1 MATRL
6 ASTLPA
12 LASIRVDYDMSDAG
26 NLAATLRAALV
37 AARKSQSKDRTLV
50 LGTIL
55 ANLKNREL
63 ELRRPPGDDDV
74 VDVLRKGI
82 KLRREAAEQY
92 TKAGRQDLADTE
104 AAQIGVLEEFL
115 PTQADPTEIRAAVRE
130 AIAGGALDIGKVMAA
145 VLPRLRGRADG
156 KAVNQIAREELAA
169 G

>member
-1 MATRL
+1 
-6 ASTLPA
+6 
-12 LASIRVDYDMSDAG
+12 MSDVAD
-26 NLAATLRAALV
+26 LAATLRAALV

-50 LGTIL
+50 LSTIL

-63 ELRRPPGDDDV
+63 ELKRAPSDADV

-92 TKAGRQDLADTE
+92 ARAERQDLADAE
-104 AAQIGVLEEFL
+104 SAQIRILEEFL
-115 PTQADPTEIRAAVRE
+115 PAEADPAEIRAAVRE
-130 AIAGGALDIGKVMAA
+130 AIAGGARDIGKVMGA
-145 VLPRLRGRADG
+145 VLPRFKGRADG

>member
-1 MATRL
+1 
-6 ASTLPA
+6 
-12 LASIRVDYDMSDAG
+12 MSDVAD
-26 NLAATLRAALV
+26 LAATLRAALV

-50 LGTIL
+50 LSTIL

-63 ELRRPPGDDDV
+63 ELKRAAGDADV

-92 TKAGRQDLADTE
+92 GRAERQDLADAE
-104 AAQIGVLEEFL
+104 SAQIRILEEFL
-115 PTQADPTEIRAAVRE
+115 PAEADPAEIRAAVRE
-130 AIAGGALDIGKVMAA
+130 AIAGGARDIGKVMGA
-145 VLPRLRGRADG
+145 VLPRFKGRADG